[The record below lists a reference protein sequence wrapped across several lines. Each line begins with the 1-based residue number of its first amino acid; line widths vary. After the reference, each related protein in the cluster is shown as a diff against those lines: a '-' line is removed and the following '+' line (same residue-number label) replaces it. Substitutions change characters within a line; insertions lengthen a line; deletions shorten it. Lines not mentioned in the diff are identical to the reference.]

1 MEPDIYGAKVLDELL
16 GNLDYPAFDNQWVLY
31 EATPSLNQ
39 FYQIKS
45 ISLPNLLP
53 RFETDTLPTGVQYYT
68 KAEFDKEWSITME
81 ENVELSTI
89 KYFSEWSRSIYS
101 NQRFQLSE
109 GNYVKDFYLQ
119 LLSPSAISATDIAAL
134 TTGRVVNWGVRAAN
148 QLVSSALGR
157 LANRA
162 SELLTG
168 IISEVGA
175 GVTLLQRAAV
185 SSTGVLNSTF
195 QSLASE
201 GLNQLLTSLDLHSED
216 VLLTLNMT
224 GTILKS
230 IEKLDLNYEDG
241 SPIQW
246 KITLASDHIQGY
258 VPAFIE
264 GLPFQKTIIDI

>member
-1 MEPDIYGAKVLDELL
+1 MEPDIYGAKVLEELL
-16 GNLDYPAFDNQWVLY
+16 YNLDYPAFDNQWVLY
-31 EATPSLNQ
+31 DATSSLSQ

-45 ISLPNLLP
+45 ISLPNLFP

-119 LLSPSAISATDIAAL
+119 LLSPSAISATDIATL
-134 TTGRVVNWGVRAAN
+134 TAGRVTNWGVKAAD

-157 LANRA
+157 LANKA
-162 SELLTG
+162 TELLSGVIT
-168 IISEVGA
+168 GA
-175 GVTLLQRAAV
+175 GAGLTLIQRAAG
-185 SSTGVLNSTF
+185 SSIGGLSSSL

-201 GLNQLLTSLDLHSED
+201 GLSQLLTSLDLHEED

-246 KITLASDHIQGY
+246 KITMASDRIQGY

-264 GLPFQKTIIDI
+264 GLPFQETIIDI

>member
-134 TTGRVVNWGVRAAN
+134 TTGRVANWGVRAAN

-168 IISEVGA
+168 IISEAGA
-175 GVTLLQRAAV
+175 GVTLLQRATV
-185 SSTGVLNSTF
+185 SSAGVLNSTL

-246 KITLASDHIQGY
+246 KITLASDRIQGY